1 MNLPELTDFLASTV
15 KDSVQRHHFPLSEA
29 GQHYLQDML
38 TRFVD
43 PGQLFQGYDLHGERV
58 YGLKPITLQQFE
70 AWEKVFGDGTSTK
83 EVGMQ
88 QLAEQCLFL
97 VGYCYDYVRRNG
109 VGSVRFHRDTGAVAY
124 EGLGILTG
132 VDTYPEIAASFDAC
146 AVVVGDLHV
155 PELKK
160 DSQKLKKVL
169 DRWVETRD
177 RRYGLLVEAA
187 LGPQSFAVG
196 QKSGV
201 N

>member
-1 MNLPELTDFLASTV
+1 MILTELTDFLADTIR
-15 KDSVQRHHFPLSEA
+15 DSVQRHHFPLSEA

-43 PGQLFQGYDLHGERV
+43 PNSLFQVYDLHGERR
-58 YGLKPITLQQFE
+58 YGLKPITFQQFE
-70 AWEKVFGDGTSTK
+70 AWEKALGDGTSGK
-83 EVGMQ
+83 ELGMQ
-88 QLAEQCLFL
+88 QVAERCLFL
-97 VGYCYDYVRRNG
+97 VGFCYDYVRRNG

-124 EGLGILTG
+124 DGLGVLTG
-132 VDTYPEIAASFDAC
+132 VDTFPEIAASFDAC

-177 RRYGLLVEAA
+177 RRYGLLIEAA
-187 LGPQSFAVG
+187 LGPQNFAVG
-196 QKSGV
+196 YKGGV